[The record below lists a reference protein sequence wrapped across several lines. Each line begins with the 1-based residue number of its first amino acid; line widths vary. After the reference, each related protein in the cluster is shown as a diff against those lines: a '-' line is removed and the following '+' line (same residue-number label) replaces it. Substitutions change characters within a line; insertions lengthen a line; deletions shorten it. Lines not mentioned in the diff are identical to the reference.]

1 MKNLI
6 AEFREFVDK
15 GNIVDAAVG
24 LILAL
29 AFKPVVDSL
38 VNDVIMQIVA
48 AIFGQPDF
56 SALSIHWGDPM
67 TGVEGIDEAGRQ
79 LYDGGQIFYGS
90 FINTVISF
98 LIIAFIVF
106 MMVRSY
112 NGMKRA
118 KEETAAEEPAG
129 PTEVELLTEIRDSLN
144 K

>member
-1 MKNLI
+1 MKNLL

-38 VNDVIMQIVA
+38 VNDVIMQVVA

-56 SALSIHWGDPM
+56 SALSIHWGDPIS
-67 TGVEGIDEAGRQ
+67 VDEFGRTI
-79 LYDGGQIFYGS
+79 YDGGQIFYGS

-98 LIIAFIVF
+98 IIIAFIVF
-106 MMVRSY
+106 LMVRAY
-112 NGMKRA
+112 NNFKRS
-118 KEETAAEEPAG
+118 KQEEAEAEDTG
-129 PTEVELLTEIRDSLN
+129 PSEIELLTEIRDSL
-144 K
+144 KK